1 MIDEKHF
8 VSEIEKKIDTWHK
21 EIKKFKIIAE
31 VAKPDEQIEHYQVIE
46 DIAKQ
51 VTGVN
56 EKLDEFKASS
66 VVDRESFKNEI
77 VVLQQGVDDTID
89 AARVTVN

>member
-8 VSEIEKKIDTWHK
+8 VSEMEKRIDTWHK
-21 EIKKFKIIAE
+21 EIQKFKIIAE
-31 VAKPDEQIEHYQVIE
+31 VAEPDAQIEYYQVIE

-56 EKLDEFKASS
+56 EKLDEFKSS
-66 VVDRESFKNEI
+66 GAVDRESFKNEI
-77 VVLQQGVDDTID
+77 IDLQQGVDDTID